1 MLIVSHFRIMTP
13 FRTDIYTQSI
23 LFECFSAKIFID
35 TWTKMENINNHKCE
49 SIQHFI
55 KQSSTIS
62 GNLEEYCSALF
73 LVLCSQPTPQQSK
86 LFALEFY
93 ILIFILSV
101 TKGLCSFYMDLNQI
115 YLSNFCIFGRIK

>member
-1 MLIVSHFRIMTP
+1 MTP
-13 FRTDIYTQSI
+13 FRTDILTQSI
-23 LFECFSAKIFID
+23 IFAFFSAKIFID
-35 TWTKMENINNHKCE
+35 TWTKMEKINYHKCE

>member
-1 MLIVSHFRIMTP
+1 
-13 FRTDIYTQSI
+13 
-23 LFECFSAKIFID
+23 
-35 TWTKMENINNHKCE
+35 MENINNHKCE

-115 YLSNFCIFGRIK
+115 NLSNFCIFGRIK